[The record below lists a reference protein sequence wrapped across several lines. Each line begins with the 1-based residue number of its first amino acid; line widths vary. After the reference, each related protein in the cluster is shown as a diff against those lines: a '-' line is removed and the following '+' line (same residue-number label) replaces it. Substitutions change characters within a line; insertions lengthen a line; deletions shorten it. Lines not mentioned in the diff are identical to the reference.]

1 LERRRMTRFPKYHEI
16 TAEACMTPGVV
27 DSLGF
32 EDLGETFGPPRPLT
46 RL

>member
-1 LERRRMTRFPKYHEI
+1 MTQSSQYHEI
-16 TAEACMTPGVV
+16 AAEARMTPGVV

-32 EDLGETFGPPRPLT
+32 EDLGETFGPPPRPLT